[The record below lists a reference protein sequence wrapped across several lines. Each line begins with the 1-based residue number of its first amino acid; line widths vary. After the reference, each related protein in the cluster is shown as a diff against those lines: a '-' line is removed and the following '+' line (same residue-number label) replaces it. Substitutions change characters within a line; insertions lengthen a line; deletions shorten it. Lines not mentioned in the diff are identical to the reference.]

1 MRSHKWINSYRF
13 MSIPKEKIEKIKKIL
28 SLVNEGL
35 SRKEF
40 TEQFRQLLEFLKKL
54 KEKNRAEFESLNKS
68 IIELSTKLKDDNATS
83 LTGLKDSFIK
93 IITQALKE
101 QENGMNFIRDTLRR
115 IKNGKDGSPDTP
127 AQIANKLEELKGD
140 ARLRI
145 EAIKDLK
152 EKLEAL
158 EQRPLGRRG
167 GGGVGKLALEA
178 HFVDEEVPV
187 DSGDHLNFTIA
198 AKPNPASS
206 FKLYRNGAKQTLDE
220 DYTLTGR
227 ALALLVEFDSANELL
242 TCDYRK

>member
-1 MRSHKWINSYRF
+1 MT
-13 MSIPKEKIEKIKKIL
+13 EKMEKLKKIL

-40 TEQFRQLLEFLKKL
+40 TEQFGKLLEFLKKL
-54 KEKNRAEFESLNKS
+54 KEKNRAEFESFNKS
-68 IIELSTKLKDDNATS
+68 IIELSTKLKDDNTAS
-83 LTGLKDSFIK
+83 LSGLKDSFIK

-115 IKNGKDGSPDTP
+115 IKNGKDGKDGQDGTDGKDGSPDTP

-158 EQRPLGRRG
+158 EQRPLGGRG